1 MKNKAIYIVY
11 IYFINKYHIFYLKCF
26 VFVLLNPETGISLS
40 SFFSTF
46 GNLQDPTLI
55 SSLLLF
61 KSLSF
66 SFIGKLL
73 SILLL
78 LFFTNVQ
85 SDREFAVL
93 SKEQQFN
100 KYF

>member
-26 VFVLLNPETGISLS
+26 VFVLLNPENGISLS

-46 GNLQDPTLI
+46 GNLQDPPLI
-55 SSLLLF
+55 SSLLLLF
-61 KSLSF
+61 KSF